1 LKLGRK
7 TRHQQ
12 AAKLAKCYTKQIR
25 NEMKFKRDARK
36 KEELKWEANGE
47 TAMAKWLSGGISKR
61 DDREENPDRD
71 T

>member
-1 LKLGRK
+1 
-7 TRHQQ
+7 
-12 AAKLAKCYTKQIR
+12 
-25 NEMKFKRDARK
+25 MKFKRDARK

-47 TAMAKWLSGGISKR
+47 TAMAKWLGGGISKR